1 MHFARCILE
10 GAAFMDVDKIKL
22 AVNQVGSETLYNT
35 SLGNVLYNFSSV
47 LKKKLL
53 ICKILSSVLILSS
66 GLVWVMMD

>member
-1 MHFARCILE
+1 
-10 GAAFMDVDKIKL
+10 MDVDKIKL